1 MSVVDDISETIPFK
15 CYNYSVLFPR
25 ILNSVSAMVW
35 FLISLTHLHCYS
47 EYLSFKII
55 KEAQVVKP
63 LPDRHVSYLI
73 SYCEQIRK
81 IRNVRKQGSFGV
93 TPNEVRYHF
102 IIWNIYSSA
111 ISVLSAAIWIL
122 TNIYLT
128 VLLLLLSIALKR
140 DKTEIW
146 FVSDNLLLCLF
157 YMAVS

>member
-93 TPNEVRYHF
+93 TPNEVRYHLEYLF
-102 IIWNIYSSA
+102 ICG
-111 ISVLSAAIWIL
+111 ISPECR
-122 TNIYLT
+122 YLDINEYLFNC
-128 VLLLLLSIALKR
+128 VVVVVVYR
-140 DKTEIW
+140 VKTR
-146 FVSDNLLLCLF
+146 
-157 YMAVS
+157 